1 MKSGIAIVMIL
12 VLVVA
17 GGFAAAAWGSS
28 ITTQIIKDASDG
40 TINGHYTAAQVRAAL
55 AVVENNPAYSQYS
68 DIAGVLQDY
77 LASLSHTS
85 TPKPPPTPTTTSS
98 QPTPIPTASSP
109 PTLQSGQLDYTGGR
123 PLLIFAAGGA
133 LLAAGAVLRRRS
145 AGA

>member
-28 ITTQIIKDASDG
+28 ITTQIIKDASAG

-77 LASLSHTS
+77 LASLSRTS
-85 TPKPPPTPTTTSS
+85 TPKPTPTPKSS
-98 QPTPIPTASSP
+98 QPTPIPTA
-109 PTLQSGQLDYTGGR
+109 
-123 PLLIFAAGGA
+123 
-133 LLAAGAVLRRRS
+133 
-145 AGA
+145 